1 MKIALRQINGQS
13 LGYKFSL
20 VVLSLIFIAGLCAA
34 YAMEEHGHVITGMN
48 NQIVW
53 GLPHMF
59 AVFLIVSA
67 SGALNIAS
75 MASVFERKAFK
86 PLAALSALLATAL
99 LVGGLAILVL
109 DLGHSDR
116 LLVMLFHF
124 NFKSIF
130 AWNGILYSG
139 FIALSAVYIWTMLEW
154 RAHDWNTRVGVA
166 VFAWRLI
173 LTTGTGSIFGFLIG
187 RQALGSAFFAPLF
200 IVYSLAYGSAIFML
214 LLLAIS
220 RFTLRPLEWA
230 MAHRLTR
237 LLSIFTLLSLFMIAI
252 YHGTALYFARQHSL
266 EQFLLIDGGVY
277 PQLFWIGQI
286 LLGGIIPLLLLNQRR
301 ESHTMLVL
309 ACLLICL
316 GGLSQMYVTI
326 IGAQA
331 FPLIIFPGYEV
342 FSSFGDGQIAS
353 YQPAMLEWLLGIGGM
368 ALSALIVLIGIKI
381 LSFIPDKL
389 SAFPTE

>member
-1 MKIALRQINGQS
+1 MKIALRQIKGQS
-13 LGYKFSL
+13 LGYLFSL
-20 VVLSLIFIAGLCAA
+20 AVLGLLFVTGLCAA
-34 YAMEEHGHVITGMN
+34 YTMEEHGHIITGMN

-86 PLAALSALLATAL
+86 PLAPLSALLAIAL

-109 DLGHSDR
+109 DLGHSGR

-139 FIALSAVYIWTMLEW
+139 FIALSALYIWTMLDW
-154 RAHDWNTRVGVA
+154 RGRKWNTQAGTA

-200 IVYSLAYGSAIFML
+200 IVYSLAYGSAIFVLML
-214 LLLAIS
+214 LTIS
-220 RFTLRPLEWA
+220 RCTQRPLDLT
-230 MAHRLTR
+230 MAHRLAR
-237 LLSIFTLLSLFMIAI
+237 LLSIFTLLSLFMVAI

-277 PQLFWIGQI
+277 SQLFWLGQVM
-286 LLGGIIPLLLLNQRR
+286 LGGLIPLLLLRQRAA
-301 ESHTMLVL
+301 SFKPLAL

-316 GGLSQMYVTI
+316 GGFSQMYVTI
-326 IGAQA
+326 VGTQA
-331 FPLIIFPGYEV
+331 FPLTIFPGYEV
-342 FSSFGDGQIAS
+342 FSTFGDGQIAS
-353 YQPAMLEWLLGIGGM
+353 YQPALLEWLLGIGGT
-368 ALSALIVLIGIKI
+368 ALSAIIVMIGIQV

-389 SAFPTE
+389 CAFPIE